1 MVQVSLLIV
10 SKMIK
15 VIVPVKSTIVI
26 MLFVIIFS
34 LSLIGISNA
43 KAQAPLSTQL
53 PQPLTMN
60 QTAKT
65 QQTAFSTYTDSQGRF
80 SISYPSTWKVKPATN
95 RFEPVLVSFVT
106 PILSGLSADLNIA
119 ASTTH
124 RIDPEVYTI
133 TNAAVYH
140 PGYSIFQEPEC
151 VKYKIDGQKACS
163 YIVTTIGSPGAR
175 LVILHVNSFVNGHM
189 YSFTFSGHGNTF
201 DKDLP
206 LMEQMLASFKSPP

>member
-65 QQTAFSTYTDSQGRF
+65 QQTAFSTYTDSQG
-80 SISYPSTWKVKPATN
+80 T
-95 RFEPVLVSFVT
+95 
-106 PILSGLSADLNIA
+106 
-119 ASTTH
+119 
-124 RIDPEVYTI
+124 
-133 TNAAVYH
+133 
-140 PGYSIFQEPEC
+140 
-151 VKYKIDGQKACS
+151 
-163 YIVTTIGSPGAR
+163 
-175 LVILHVNSFVNGHM
+175 
-189 YSFTFSGHGNTF
+189 
-201 DKDLP
+201 
-206 LMEQMLASFKSPP
+206 